1 MNEKKL
7 NDELTIVGL
16 ILVLLYIVYYLV
28 TYVNYS
34 LHLESKVT
42 QAQKTAIYL
51 DKRLTQTEL
60 SLSATNT
67 NLINIQSTLKNYE
80 FLDKIKKDID
90 RNGLEP
96 E

>member
-60 SLSATNT
+60 SLSATNA

>member
-60 SLSATNT
+60 SLSVTNA

>member
-16 ILVLLYIVYYLV
+16 VLVLLYIVYYLV

-60 SLSATNT
+60 SLSATNA

>member
-16 ILVLLYIVYYLV
+16 ILLLFFVVYYLSS
-28 TYVNYS
+28 YVNYAI
-34 LHLESKVT
+34 HLESKVNE
-42 QAQKTAIYL
+42 AQRTAIFL

-60 SLSATNT
+60 SLSATNA
-67 NLINIQSTLKNYE
+67 NLLNIKKNLKSYE

-90 RNGLEP
+90 RNGLE
-96 E
+96 